1 MIDDLFILNIIF
13 SLMWVEVYSVL
24 NCPGQI
30 LHACKYVSEKKHA
43 IFVRVFSQLYS

>member
-30 LHACKYVSEKKHA
+30 LHACKYMSQKKNM
-43 IFVRVFSQLYS
+43 LYL